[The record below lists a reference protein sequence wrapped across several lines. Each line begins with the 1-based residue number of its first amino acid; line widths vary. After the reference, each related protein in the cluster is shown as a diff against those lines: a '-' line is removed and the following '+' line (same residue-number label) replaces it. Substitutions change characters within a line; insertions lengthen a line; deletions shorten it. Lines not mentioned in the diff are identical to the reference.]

1 MGSVAEDV
9 VRTVMCPVLTVRKE
23 TSVAPG
29 QAVRRI
35 LVPIDFSEPSQ
46 NALDHAKELAM
57 TYGAEI
63 HLLHVVEEVALPGA
77 YGMEPISF
85 VVPEIIQSTETALA
99 DMVKEEVG
107 YEHVRV
113 ESVAGYPATT
123 ILDYIDEHDIDL
135 VAIATH
141 GRTGLDR
148 LLLGSVAEKVVRRA
162 ACPVFT
168 VKAYGK
174 SLVEA
179 PSSQTTQSAA

>member
-1 MGSVAEDV
+1 
-9 VRTVMCPVLTVRKE
+9 
-23 TSVAPG
+23 
-29 QAVRRI
+29 
-35 LVPIDFSEPSQ
+35 
-46 NALDHAKELAM
+46 M

-135 VAIATH
+135 VTIATH

-168 VKAYGK
+168 VKAHGK
-174 SLVEA
+174 SLVDA
-179 PSSQTTQSAA
+179 PSSQTAQSAA